1 MLDINNV
8 YLGDNLE
15 LLKQLD
21 DNSVHSCV
29 SDFPYNLSF
38 MGRKW
43 DTIPD
48 YYKWCNER
56 AKELLRVL
64 KPGGYCLIFGG
75 TRTHHRLVCAFED
88 AGFEIKDEIQ
98 WIYGSGFPKS
108 YNISKGFDKQAGAK
122 REVIGH
128 RKHPTLKD
136 TSKINRQSNH
146 QFHGENSI
154 ADEWEITAPSTDLAK
169 QWDGWGTALKPA
181 QEPIMVAQKPIEKNY
196 CYNIEKYGVGGI
208 NIDDSRIPFAKNE
221 SAKDLAR
228 SSQGF
233 TSKSNIYNNSENYKV
248 SSDSGNINGRFP
260 ANIIFDEE
268 SAELL
273 DEQTGI
279 LKSGSNCTRRQEGSF
294 LEHGGLGKAGD
305 IQITYGD
312 SGGASRFFY
321 CAKATTKD
329 KTENNK
335 ITNKH
340 PTVKPTDLIK
350 YLIRLVTPPNG
361 ICLDI
366 CEGSGTHAKASLL
379 LTKENYPVNYIGFE
393 NDEESYNT
401 ALQRIDEIMR

>member
-21 DNSVHSCV
+21 DNSIHSCV

-38 MGRKW
+38 MGKKW

-108 YNISKGFDKQAGAK
+108 YNISKGFDKQAGVE
-122 REVIGH
+122 REVVSVSNKQPSGYICHG
-128 RKHPTLKD
+128 RTD
-136 TSKINRQSNH
+136 EEVFFGNDSKRTP
-146 QFHGENSI
+146 
-154 ADEWEITAPSTDLAK
+154 DMITIPATDLAK
-169 QWDGWGTALKPA
+169 KWDGWGTALKPA

-268 SAELL
+268 AAELL
-273 DEQTGI
+273 DKQTGI

-335 ITNKH
+335 IINKH

-366 CEGSGTHAKASLL
+366 CEGSGTHAKACLL

-393 NDEESYNT
+393 NDEESFNV
-401 ALQRIDEIMR
+401 ALQRIKENN